1 MAMKAFV
8 ATARRPW
15 GNSDMR
21 SIGPVML
28 GCIEPEAREILD
40 LSVDLWGKELR
51 AQGLDPKEDRK
62 DGAQFFSWLLRKS
75 GLLMV
80 PEAEWDAFEQQ
91 VIAERTKFVKGD
103 KHLDRQTAYSMAY
116 WFFRWSALV
125 EVREA

>member
-1 MAMKAFV
+1 MALKGFV

-28 GCIEPEAREILD
+28 GCIEPDAREILD
-40 LSVDLWGKELR
+40 LSVDLWSKELR
-51 AQGLDPKEDRK
+51 ARGLDPKQDRN
-62 DGAQFFSWLLRKS
+62 DGAEFFSWLLRKS
-75 GLLMV
+75 GLLVV
-80 PEAEWDAFEQQ
+80 PESEWHSFEKR
-91 VIAERTKFVKGD
+91 VFAERVKFVKGD
-103 KHLDRQTAYSMAY
+103 KHIARQTAYSMAY